1 MYQNIFFKRF
11 SVFSVIFL
19 SIIFTATKC
28 YKDDHDIQIYT
39 DEPLYFSFILNNNSD
54 SAILIQGVYTT
65 PERTKNGEIIYRY
78 HFRDHDVALN
88 DSVLFPGSI
97 IPPQSS
103 GIIKTYHYDKDK
115 KERDRFLLICDPR
128 LDKNEILESFES
140 IEMNPY
146 FLRFLDPFD
155 SDVPTRKRGLIIN
168 YP

>member
-1 MYQNIFFKRF
+1 MYQNVFFKHF
-11 SVFSVIFL
+11 SVFSVIIL
-19 SIIFTATKC
+19 SIIFMAIRC
-28 YKDDHDIQIYT
+28 DKDGDINT
-39 DEPLYFSFILNNNSD
+39 DEPYFYFSFILNNNSD

-88 DSVLFPGSI
+88 DSVLSPGSI

-103 GIIKTYHYDKDK
+103 GIMKTYHYDKDK
-115 KERDRFLLICDPR
+115 KKRVYDRFLLICDPR

-146 FLRFLDPFD
+146 VLRFLDPFD